1 MTRQRRSQGMNCKCR
16 LVGEFLFP
24 VGEGLSEYIVH
35 VFETSVDHASS
46 ESWILWEDHEWLALL
61 QSCHLPQTWHAH
73 LFIESL
79 QWVCGIALW
88 FHVHPPPCPP
98 INNNIEQHLRFISR
112 LEILLC
118 KLPIQV
124 ICAFFVCVNLC
135 VSMCVWMCV
144 WACEHLGVCVYVSD
158 DQIQVIAH
166 SRQSNDYIS
175 GAFFSLIFV
184 CLFVCF
190 SFFSFWFFKA
200 QFVYVILDVLEIF
213 L

>member
-1 MTRQRRSQGMNCKCR
+1 MTRQRRSQGVNCKCC

-24 VGEGLSEYIVH
+24 VGEGLSEYMVH

-46 ESWILWEDHEWLALL
+46 ESWILWADHERLALL

-98 INNNIEQHLRFISR
+98 INNIEKPLKIISR

-124 ICAFFVCVNLC
+124 SCAFFVCVNLC
-135 VSMCVWMCV
+135 VSVCGCECVWMCV

-175 GAFFSLIFV
+175 GAFFP
-184 CLFVCF
+184 
-190 SFFSFWFFKA
+190 
-200 QFVYVILDVLEIF
+200 
-213 L
+213 

>member
-1 MTRQRRSQGMNCKCR
+1 MTRKRRSQGVNCKCC

-24 VGEGLSEYIVH
+24 VGEGLSEYMVH

-46 ESWILWEDHEWLALL
+46 ESWILWADHERLALL

-98 INNNIEQHLRFISR
+98 INNIEKHLKFISR

-118 KLPIQV
+118 KLPFQV
-124 ICAFFVCVNLC
+124 SCAFFVCVNLC
-135 VSMCVWMCV
+135 VSVCGCECV
-144 WACEHLGVCVYVSD
+144 CEHVSIWVSVCMSVMIKFRSLLIPGKAMTTFLV
-158 DQIQVIAH
+158 H
-166 SRQSNDYIS
+166 
-175 GAFFSLIFV
+175 FFLDFCLFV
-184 CLFVCF
+184 CLF
-190 SFFSFWFFKA
+190 
-200 QFVYVILDVLEIF
+200 
-213 L
+213 